1 MANYATLKAA
11 IQDVIKTNGNNEI
24 TGSLLQQSLLSMI
37 NALGADYQFV
47 GIAQPSTNPG
57 TPDQNV
63 FYIAGAG
70 TYSNFGSAVVPDG
83 HLGALK
89 YNGSWTLQTVFVG
102 KNYDDQ
108 IRDLLIKV
116 NGVIDN
122 LQPSINILPLEYIM
136 ATTGYIRKTN
146 GTTIQSGGY
155 GYTDF
160 IPVTFGWHL
169 ILNNYFTTG
178 GTYGCSFLFYDEN
191 KALLST
197 RTQSRNAD
205 VPINAYYVRV
215 NLGNP
220 ALFEP
225 GGTLEG
231 QNYALYHSDTMPA
244 NYIPFGYET
253 KNNSITTQKIA
264 DGAITTQKIASKSVT
279 ADKIDADFVK
289 EKPGKNL
296 LNPETVTP
304 NSYIDSDNGRVK
316 SGNYYS
322 TDFIPVSEN
331 GLYCNKMQ
339 FSGETIGWAV
349 YNESKQRIRGRGG
362 SGQSQQY
369 TYQDGDAFIRYTL
382 STLTDAQVEIG
393 TVGTLYEPYNPIG
406 GYPLSI
412 EYEDL
417 APSMRSFETGKN
429 KLNPNTVRNDAYI
442 NEDNGNVVS
451 YTGASN
457 PSSVTDYIPVSQD
470 GLYFNN
476 GVRFGTNAGGAVYDS
491 SKNYIRRVPYGYKYT
506 YQDGDAYVRFTFRTS
521 TLSTAQVEIGDHATD
536 YEPYSERPIINPLY
550 LPTYEQGGGDE
561 PALQQIR
568 IVLPNTLY
576 AVVGDTLQIFFKSC
590 IQAVEPLN
598 YNVVVSCS
606 KGRQY
611 HRYFEY
617 TPAISDVGTVN
628 FRITVRDDNGNTL
641 GTKLCSLVTVNA
653 VGQPASEKNVLCVG
667 SSSTANGYWPAEAY
681 RRLAGTGG
689 TPAGKEYGNI
699 NFVGSMHRDGA
710 GFYGK
715 SGWGWVDFCTAGRPA
730 FRFTIGS
737 GPNVAVGN
745 VYTNNSHSY
754 TVIEIS
760 DDGTILCSTGS
771 SSNTPEASGNLVLS
785 SGSGDSTVPYTSVA
799 QDSQNLFWDYQNNKL
814 SFVNYANTYC
824 NGRIDVIYTLIGV
837 NGLSAWKTDFSDY
850 LAYIKTFADTLHA
863 EFPNAKLYLCCSN
876 LPSMKLMMP
885 GYGASGSGFAD
896 TYGILVAMNNMRE
909 AYQIFVSDP
918 DYSGFCGYVDMTSQF
933 DGDYNYPITNK
944 AVNTRN
950 SSETEP
956 YANNTVHAGT
966 SGYYQFAD
974 AVFRQ
979 FISQFCQ

>member
-1 MANYATLKAA
+1 MANYATLIAA
-11 IQDVIKTNGNNEI
+11 IQEVVKTNGNNEI
-24 TGSLLQQSLLSMI
+24 TGALLQQSLVSII
-37 NALGADYQFV
+37 NSLGADYQFV
-47 GIAQPSTNPG
+47 GIAETSTNPG

-70 TYSNFGSAVVPDG
+70 TYSNFGAAVIPDG

-102 KNYDDQ
+102 KNYDA
-108 IRDLLIKV
+108 
-116 NGVIDN
+116 VISGIQSEIGGITAN
-122 LQPSINILPLEYIM
+122 MQASINILPLNKIL

-160 IPVTFGWHL
+160 ISVESGWNL
-169 ILNNYFTTG
+169 SFNNNLLTG
-178 GTYGCSFLFYDEN
+178 GTYGCSYLFY
-191 KALLST
+191 
-197 RTQSRNAD
+197 NAD
-205 VPINAYYVRV
+205 KEFLSAVSQNRFATVPVNARYVRL
-215 NLGNP
+215 NLGDP
-220 ALFEP
+220 ALFES
-225 GGTLEG
+225 GGSLEG
-231 QNYALYHSDTMPA
+231 QNYALYRSSTLPSY
-244 NYIPFGYET
+244 YIPYGYEIKDDSIT
-253 KNNSITTQKIA
+253 TSKLKNNSVTGAKIA
-264 DGAITTQKIASKSVT
+264 NKTITSENIAENY
-279 ADKIDADFVK
+279 VK
-289 EKPGKNL
+289 QKPGKNL
-296 LNPETVTP
+296 LDPNATAA
-304 NSYIDSDNGRVK
+304 NSYINGTDGTVR
-316 SGNYYS
+316 SGNYFV
-322 TDFIPVSEN
+322 TDFIPVSES

-349 YNESKQRIRGRGG
+349 YNSQKQYVRGRGG

-369 TYQDGDAFIRYTL
+369 TYQSGDAYIRYTL
-382 STLTDAQVEIG
+382 STLTDAQIEIG
-393 TVGTLYEPYNPIG
+393 TTGTPYEQFNPIG
-406 GYPLSI
+406 GYPFSIDYADLSPDMQSI
-412 EYEDL
+412 
-417 APSMRSFETGKN
+417 ETGKN
-429 KLNPNTVRNDAYI
+429 KLNPNTVTNNAYI
-442 NEDNGNVVS
+442 NRTNGNVVS
-451 YTGASN
+451 YTSATN
-457 PSSVTDYIPVSQD
+457 PSSVTDFIPVSVD
-470 GLYFNN
+470 GLYFNR
-476 GVRFGTNAGGAVYDS
+476 GTTFGENAGGAVYDS
-491 SKNYIRRVPYGYKYT
+491 AKHYLRSVGSGGNKYT
-506 YQDGDAYVRFTFRTS
+506 YQNGDGFVRFTFRTAN
-521 TLSTAQVEIGDHATD
+521 LSTAQVEIGDHATE
-536 YEPYSERPIINPLY
+536 YEAYTERPIINPVY
-550 LPTYEQGGGDE
+550 LPTPEEHDE
-561 PALQQIR
+561 PITQEVR
-568 IVLPNTLY
+568 IVLPNRLY

-590 IQAVEPLN
+590 IQAVEPLK
-598 YNVVVSCS
+598 YNVLVSCS

-617 TPAISDVGTVN
+617 TPSASDVGTVN

-641 GTKLCSLVTVNA
+641 GTKLCSLVTVAA
-653 VGQPASEKNVLCVG
+653 VAQPSSEKNVLCVG
-667 SSSTANGYWPAEAY
+667 SSSTANGYWPAEMY
-681 RRLAGTGG
+681 RRLTGSGG
-689 TPAGKEYGNI
+689 TPAGKGYGNI

-737 GPNVAVGN
+737 GPNVAMGN
-745 VYTNNSHSY
+745 VYTNNGHSY
-754 TVIEIS
+754 TIIEIS

-771 SSNTPEASGNLVLS
+771 ASNTPEASGNLVLS
-785 SGSGDSTVPYTSVA
+785 SGSGDATVPFTSVS

-850 LAYIKTFADTLHA
+850 LGYIKTFADTLHE

-876 LPSMKLMMP
+876 LPSMELMMP

-909 AYQIFVSDP
+909 AYQSFVNEP

-950 SSETEP
+950 STETEP
-956 YANNTVHAGT
+956 YANNTVHAAT
-966 SGYYQFAD
+966 AGYYQFAD